1 MKKLSII
8 FAVLLVL
15 LSVLAFGV
23 SADENVVVF
32 TGNKFASLTD
42 AINAVAEGGTVV
54 LAEPYQISDSEALIL
69 PAKKIVLTSKHGG
82 VDYAQ
87 SGAYLGLGKALD
99 LSADLTLEN
108 VVIKQTINN
117 KNAWGAIYANG
128 HHLTIGEG
136 VVTVANESSKLFPS
150 IFGGSN
156 AKGALDSTYV
166 TVMSGDWNNVFG
178 GGYSD
183 TQTNAKVEFLGG
195 NAENVFGGSY
205 AGKFT
210 GNTEVCLKGGFVN
223 NVLNGGSRIGT
234 FTGDTL
240 VDISGGTITN
250 LAGAMYGI
258 SGSSATFNGNVDM
271 KIHGNAKILMSTF
284 GSSYYSAVKMNGDI
298 NIDIYENANLCRH
311 LYGGGFSG
319 GVTTGEK
326 GILVTIRDNVLFS
339 KPTGNNNVVCA
350 GPQSGTV
357 TGNVKIVIKDNVT
370 IPGNVYGGGYKGT
383 VKGNS
388 VAEIYGG
395 TVTVNFTA
403 GTRQG
408 KITGNA
414 DTYAYGGVIGYY
426 SASDVYGIPA
436 SGAIVNDSTY
446 GTVSGTSIVVVDGAD
461 IAGEVTLGKAKGTIT
476 VKSGKIPFVTGNVTV
491 DVSGNK
497 LLRIGGTVNAIELI
511 GGGEI
516 MLSSSGT
523 IKAQKGSGDIT
534 LSVQGTPVANHQYL
548 QIKESADN
556 VKVNYKAV
564 DDEISIKASLDG
576 YTSYSVS
583 YPERFDLVNIRV
595 NYSNPKNNSV
605 PQIVMGK
612 GVHSD
617 EGRTSVSLSKSKDGD
632 KYYAEAKVTPGLYYF
647 KVYYGNGTADYV
659 LKYFYVTGKTES
671 QTYTVEHSPYVANSF
686 SEKHYFVTTDEV
698 MALLGTDTLIGYK
711 KLTTPTFT
719 KRADDARAFLTNA
732 DVCEYVEDLA
742 KSFKDVYVFYPFEV
756 TKHGN
761 RTPVVIFTRDNISGL
776 SFEQAATKI
785 RNGGVR
791 DILMISGG
799 VHGNE
804 PAGIEGVLALAG
816 ELCGDYGKKVLD
828 SFGAIVMIPIVS
840 VDNNMRFVRNAEDG
854 TNPNR
859 DLVALSQQST
869 RNQVYVYKNV
879 MPTIYIDC
887 HEDYADM
894 PIDPADIS
902 IENLDDICIRY
913 SGTYNS
919 TLRDVYASL
928 NGGDQV
934 TDFVGY
940 QMMINA
946 IKKTGEYGLRSSVY
960 YHTTYT
966 PVNSKDYPTARG
978 AYGYIIE
985 TMRIATGQA
994 RYERAVFAMQ
1004 RALMSLVD
1012 EFVAQNGQLA
1022 RNVHEAKLKF
1032 ESFTD
1037 YDPNRLYA
1045 LSMTTS
1051 GRTAVVMSR
1060 PLIYADGK
1068 YKDEF
1073 NTKTFK
1079 MTDSVTATRTLP
1091 TAYVIEKGAPNT
1103 EKMLDLLDLH
1113 GISYTEIKAGS
1124 ELVLRKYS
1132 GTYSAL
1138 TIGNATTVTF
1148 ENGAYAVTLNTLDAF
1163 LIAALFEPDS
1173 VPWVSAEESTVS
1185 FAHMGWFNNKN
1196 PIYRSEVS
1204 GVAEIIRTLDVNYD
1218 PNAPVT
1224 EPPTEPVTEPAT
1236 DPVTEPITEPITESG
1251 SCGGDE
1257 PVEKNS
1263 SIGIILAI
1271 AIPVIVLA
1279 VVAVLIIVKKKK

>member
-15 LSVLAFGV
+15 LSTLAFGV
-23 SADENVVVF
+23 GAEENVVVF
-32 TGNKFASLTD
+32 TGNKFGSLAN
-42 AINAVAEGGTVV
+42 AIDVVAEGGTVV
-54 LAEPYQISDSEALIL
+54 LAEHYEISPDEALKL
-69 PAKKIVLTSKHGG
+69 PAKKVTITSKYGG
-82 VDYAQ
+82 TDYAQ
-87 SGAYLGLGKALD
+87 NGVYLGLGKALE

-108 VVIKQTINN
+108 VVIKQTSNN

-136 VVTVANESSKLFPS
+136 VVTVANESSKLYPS
-150 IFGGSN
+150 IFGGAN

-210 GNTEVCLKGGFVN
+210 GNTEVYFKGGFVN

-234 FTGDTL
+234 FTGDTI
-240 VDISGGTITN
+240 VDVSGGSITN
-250 LAGAMYGI
+250 LAGAMYGL
-258 SGSSATFNGNVDM
+258 SGSSATFNGDVQLN
-271 KIHGNAKILMSTF
+271 IHGNAKILMSTF
-284 GSSYYSAVKMNGDI
+284 GSSYYSGVKMNGDI

-426 SASDVYGIPA
+426 SASDVYGITA

-476 VKSGKIPFVTGNVTV
+476 VKSGKIPFVTGTVTV

-497 LLRIGGTVNAIELI
+497 LLRIGGTVNAVDLI

-523 IKAQKGSGDIT
+523 IIAQKGSGDIT

-548 QIKESADN
+548 QIKETADN

-564 DDEISIKASLDG
+564 DDEISNKTSLDG

-617 EGRTSVSLSKSKDGD
+617 EGRTSVSLAKSKDGD

-719 KRADDARAFLTNA
+719 KHSDDARAFLTNA
-732 DVCEYVEDLA
+732 DVCEYVEGLA
-742 KSFKDVYVFYPFEV
+742 NSFKDAYVFYPFE
-756 TKHGN
+756 TTELGN

-816 ELCGDYGKKVLD
+816 ELCGDYGKEVLD
-828 SFGAIVMIPIVS
+828 SFGAIVMMPIVS
-840 VDNNMRFVRNAEDG
+840 VDNHMRFVRNSEDG

-869 RNQVYVYKNV
+869 RNQVYVYKNL

-1004 RALMSLVD
+1004 RAFMSLVD

-1032 ESFTD
+1032 ESFID

-1051 GRTAVVMSR
+1051 GRTAVVMPR

-1079 MTDSVTATRTLP
+1079 MTDAVNSTRPLP
-1091 TAYVIEKGAPNT
+1091 TAYVIVKGAPNT
-1103 EKMLDLLDLH
+1103 EKMLELLDLH
-1113 GISYTEIKAGS
+1113 GISYVELKAGS
-1124 ELVLRKYS
+1124 ELELRKYS
-1132 GTYSAL
+1132 GTYSSLA
-1138 TIGNATTVTF
+1138 IGDPATVTF
-1148 ENGAYAVTLNTLDAF
+1148 NDGAYAVTLNTVDAF

-1173 VPWVSAEESTVS
+1173 VPWVSEAESLVS
-1185 FAHMGWFNNKN
+1185 FAHLGWFNNKN

-1204 GVAEIIRTLDVNYD
+1204 GVVDIIRTLDVNYD

-1224 EPPTEPVTEPAT
+1224 EP
-1236 DPVTEPITEPITESG
+1236 VTEPITEPVTEPTSEPTT
-1251 SCGGDE
+1251 E
-1257 PVEKNS
+1257 PVTDDTPSEPSETNS
-1263 SIGIILAI
+1263 NLGIILSI
-1271 AIPVIVLA
+1271 VIPVVVLA
-1279 VVAVLIIVKKKK
+1279 VIVVLIIVKKKK